1 MPISRLISGKKGVK
15 ISNLIY
21 LINNACMK
29 IFLINPISYITSSHT
44 FIIKIIHILALII
57 RYHPIIQ
64 FFRWFLDIFSKKIYR
79 ISRNNNNNKQQQQPF
94 AVQSRVSSFEYCL
107 KGNNFCPDQPSNTA
121 LSDRATSV
129 YARCKDFSGLCWLVF
144 PSPFLPLVRC
154 ARRSRELIP
163 RQKGHRVSIAYSLW
177 RGGRYLLA
185 AHSTTIR
192 ARVYSRAR
200 PKMLVA

>member
-1 MPISRLISGKKGVK
+1 MP
-15 ISNLIY
+15 
-21 LINNACMK
+21 
-29 IFLINPISYITSSHT
+29 
-44 FIIKIIHILALII
+44 
-57 RYHPIIQ
+57 
-64 FFRWFLDIFSKKIYR
+64 
-79 ISRNNNNNKQQQQPF
+79 
-94 AVQSRVSSFEYCL
+94 FER
-107 KGNNFCPDQPSNTA
+107 NNFCPDQPSNTA

-144 PSPFLPLVRC
+144 PSPLSPSRSC

-177 RGGRYLLA
+177 RAGRYLLA

-200 PKMLVA
+200 KCSLHSLLRHCHFPSSFAFLRSSTTNRDVLRYVHVNGRCFLSEISAV